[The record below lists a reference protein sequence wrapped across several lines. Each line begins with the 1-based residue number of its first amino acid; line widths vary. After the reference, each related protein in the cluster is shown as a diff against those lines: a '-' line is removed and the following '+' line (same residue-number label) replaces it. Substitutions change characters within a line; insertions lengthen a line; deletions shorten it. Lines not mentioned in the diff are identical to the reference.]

1 MGSLDEEQLAQ
12 IEELLQSKI
21 SILEGRENRLEAQIN
36 SLKDRFGRDNI
47 MNQSGLSDTSDVSDT
62 DHIRAIN
69 SDRRPQLGSA
79 GLENTNVHLSEL
91 SNHELHNV
99 KKMYEKDANNEKKNL
114 LDEPLGE
121 IIDKTINFFS
131 YSFDNY
137 MKSMYT
143 AELNYKKELKDAS
156 LFERIYLYF
165 SAFVILLQT
174 EQNMIY
180 MGIILIFLSN
190 IIYFTSILIP

>member
-1 MGSLDEEQLAQ
+1 MSSLDEEQLAQ

-36 SLKDRFGRDNI
+36 SLEDRFGRDNV
-47 MNQSGLSDTSDVSDT
+47 MNQTGLSDTSDVSDT
-62 DHIRAIN
+62 EHIRGIN
-69 SDRRPQLGSA
+69 EDRRPQLSSA
-79 GLENTNVHLSEL
+79 GLEDTNVHLSEL

-143 AELNYKKELKDAS
+143 AELTYKKELKDAS
-156 LFERIYLYF
+156 LFEKIYLIV
-165 SAFVILLQT
+165 SAFVIMLMT
-174 EQNMIY
+174 DQNMIY